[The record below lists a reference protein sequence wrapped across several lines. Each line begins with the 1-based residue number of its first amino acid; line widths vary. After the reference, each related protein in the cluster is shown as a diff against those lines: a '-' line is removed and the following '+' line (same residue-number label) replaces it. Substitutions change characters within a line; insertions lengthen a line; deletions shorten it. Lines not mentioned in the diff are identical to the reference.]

1 MVTGTNARGDK
12 RGASPKPDDAH
23 PAKIE
28 FQNSKNSMIKVG
40 GGKDV
45 AKAIGAA
52 GTNVQT
58 GWVDKVKVYF
68 GGSKAKVDAI
78 KKSVDKNKKKE
89 KKKARKKAKAAGE
102 ELSASEEEEDESDEA
117 DDGAWLHAMVAIA
130 TWGDAEDTR
139 RV

>member
-1 MVTGTNARGDK
+1 L
-12 RGASPKPDDAH
+12 PKPDDAH

-78 KKSVDKNKKKE
+78 KKSVDKNKKE

-117 DDGAWLHAMVAIA
+117 DDGARLHAMVAIA